1 MKNVLIGC
9 IIILGIFIVIDY
21 IYTTK
26 NSCTVNTGSSIEN
39 VGCGIIKNSFDIDI
53 NLFGRYW

>member
-26 NSCTVNTGSSIEN
+26 NSCTVNVGSSIEN

-53 NLFGRYW
+53 NLFA